1 MKSPGLLDIAGA
13 KNMMS
18 QIRAFTLYPALS
30 DSSLIG
36 WVHGATTINPTRTY
50 VVDAAA
56 ARPHRRGHPG
66 PGAGDQA
73 GPE

>member
-36 WVHGATTINPTRTY
+36 WVYGATTINPTY
-50 VVDAAA
+50 APSYPFWA
-56 ARPHRRGHPG
+56 
-66 PGAGDQA
+66 DQA
-73 GPE
+73 

>member
-18 QIRAFTLYPALS
+18 QIRTLSSLS

-36 WVHGATTINPTRTY
+36 WVYDTTTINPTY
-50 VVDAAA
+50 APSYPFWA
-56 ARPHRRGHPG
+56 
-66 PGAGDQA
+66 DQA
-73 GPE
+73 